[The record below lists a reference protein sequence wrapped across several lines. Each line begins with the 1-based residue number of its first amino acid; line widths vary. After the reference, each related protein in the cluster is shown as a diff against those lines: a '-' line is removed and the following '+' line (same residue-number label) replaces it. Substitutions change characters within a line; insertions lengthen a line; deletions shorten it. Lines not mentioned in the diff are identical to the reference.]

1 MIKPWRN
8 GLLSFVLVAAMTG
21 RPSFAA
27 DTVDFGR
34 DIQPLFK
41 AHCYECHG
49 PKQQKNGFRLDRRR
63 DAMRGG
69 TIAMIGPGNSA
80 GSRFYHRLLSDE
92 YGAQMPPTGPLEP
105 EKFELIKAWI
115 DQGAKWPDELAGE
128 LPPVPPD
135 PRASRLMELL
145 RDGDSAG
152 FRKALGQDPAAA
164 SLKGPGGSTPLMYA
178 VLYGKIAD
186 VSALLD
192 AGADPNARNEGGATA
207 LMWAVDDLEKTR
219 LLLKRG
225 ADANACSDAGRTTLM
240 VAASQTG
247 SLPVVKL
254 LLDSGAKLSVKSSH
268 SNPEFS
274 ALRDAA
280 YVGEEAVVRLLIE
293 HGATIKETGPMP
305 IFTAMNANDVECLD
319 QLIRTGDRE
328 MMKIALAFVG
338 PPFNNSA
345 AFGNP
350 KMIRRL
356 LEAGAEVNARG
367 PAGRTALMNL
377 VNSDTLPVEIASIL
391 LEKGADPNVKSETG
405 LTTLDYAR
413 MRGQTS
419 VADLLVKAGAK
430 NGDPA
435 AEKVVTSKPA
445 SSARAALERSIPL
458 LQQTDVTFLKKSGC
472 VSCHNN
478 TLTMMTV
485 ASARKS
491 GVPFDSKVA
500 SSQLALNASYI
511 ETWRDRALQG
521 VGIPGDA
528 DTISYILIGLAAENY
543 PPDLATDALAHYLKN
558 RQSNEGHWR
567 VISHRPP
574 LESSDIAVTAA
585 SLRAIKVYAP
595 KSRRNEYEKPVE
607 RATQWLK
614 KARPTSTEDFA
625 FRILG
630 LKWAGENAETL
641 RPIAQDLLKQ
651 QRADGGWAE
660 LDTLPSDA
668 YATGQ
673 ALVAL
678 KEAGILAPSD
688 PAYRRGVEYL
698 LSTQLEDGSWYVKS
712 RSVPFQPHFES
723 GFPHG
728 KDQWISVAAT
738 NWAAMALIPA
748 FAP

>member
-1 MIKPWRN
+1 MKKPWRN
-8 GLLSFVLVAAMTG
+8 GLISFVLLTACSICPA
-21 RPSFAA
+21 FAA

-80 GSRFYHRLLSDE
+80 GSRFYHRLVSDE
-92 YGAQMPPTGPLEP
+92 YGAQMPPTEPLEP
-105 EKFELIKAWI
+105 KQIELIKAWI

-152 FRKALGQDPAAA
+152 FRKALSHDPAAG
-164 SLKGPGGSTPLMYA
+164 SLKGQGGSTPLMYA

-186 VSALLD
+186 VAALLD

-219 LLLKRG
+219 LLLNHG
-225 ADANACSDAGRTTLM
+225 ADANACSDADRTPLM

-254 LLDSGAKLSVKSSH
+254 LLDSGAKLTVKSSH
-268 SNPEFS
+268 TNPEFS
-274 ALRDAA
+274 ALREAA
-280 YVGEEAVVRLLIE
+280 NVGEEDVVRLLIE

-356 LEAGAEVNARG
+356 LEAGAEVDARG

-405 LTTLDYAR
+405 LTMLDYAR
-413 MRGQTS
+413 MRGQTP
-419 VADLLVKAGAK
+419 VAELLVKAGAK
-430 NGDPA
+430 KGDPA

-458 LQQTDVTFLKKSGC
+458 LQQTDMTFLEKSGC

-491 GVPFDSKVA
+491 GVPFDPNVA

-595 KSRRNEYEKPVE
+595 KSRRNEYEKPIE
-607 RATQWLK
+607 HATQWLK

-625 FRILG
+625 FQIFG

-641 RPIAQDLLKQ
+641 RPIAHDLLKQ

-660 LDTLPSDA
+660 LATLPSDA

-712 RSVPFQPHFES
+712 RSVPFQPYFES